1 LKKEW
6 KKKLVTLKILT
17 MRMLKNKRM
26 RKMKKMRKKGKWKK
40 LKRNE

>member
-17 MRMLKNKRM
+17 MCMLKNKRM